1 MVRTRIRSDQGEDIG
16 FVSERE
22 FNDFFADVVITGTN
36 EDTDIITTFD
46 DYLPNRGIFVG
57 ADGNVVTTGTQT
69 IQIAGFYAEFVSSSG
84 SLQADINILESGAAG
99 VASLNTITGT
109 VTIAP
114 GTNVTVVDNVP
125 AGIITISATT
135 PPADAIVGAGEVAVI
150 SGTGVV
156 IVSGTPHTVNTD
168 TISNAIIGG
177 DNITVV
183 SGANTTTISSTTAT
197 ANAIVGAGEVVV
209 ISGANETIVSG
220 TPHTINTD
228 TISDAIVGGVGI
240 VVTSGSNETTIDGH
254 LRYTKDENDAI
265 IGGENVTVVSGVDTI
280 TISSVDTDTISDAII
295 GGVGITVTSGSNTV
309 TVDGHLRY
317 DKSENDAIV
326 AGNNIVVTSGSDSII
341 IDSFTD
347 DDVDSITASG
357 VTVTGSVQ
365 FATLGGLSVSADAS
379 TDTVTISGG
388 SEVGEL
394 IGSLFQIEFT
404 NGGNTSNTWLA
415 VSDSN
420 LSGNRTPW
428 VACFPCRLA
437 GLSFSNRNDG
447 TELDLEINVARV
459 GDGNTSNLEFTYQI
473 LGARTAFKT
482 DIPLDALELNPG
494 DKVSVYAQNTGS
506 QGRDVWFGVFW
517 EITDRTTDEGSEDWS
532 GDIS

>member
-220 TPHTINTD
+220 TPHTVNTD

-280 TISSVDTDTISDAII
+280 TISSVDTDTVSDALVA
-295 GGVGITVTSGSNTV
+295 GHGITITSGTDTTLVS
-309 TVDGHLRY
+309 
-317 DKSENDAIV
+317 
-326 AGNNIVVTSGSDSII
+326 
-341 IDSFTD
+341 SFD
-347 DDVDSITASG
+347 DTDVDSITASG

-365 FATLGGLSVSADAS
+365 FATLGGLSVSADAG

-447 TELDLEINVARV
+447 TELDLEIHVARV
-459 GDGNTSNLEFTYQI
+459 GDGNTSTIEFTYQVI
-473 LGARTAFKT
+473 NARTSFKT
-482 DIPLDALELNPG
+482 NIALNALELSPG

-517 EITDRTTDEGSEDWS
+517 EITDRTTDEGSENWT
-532 GDIS
+532 GDIT